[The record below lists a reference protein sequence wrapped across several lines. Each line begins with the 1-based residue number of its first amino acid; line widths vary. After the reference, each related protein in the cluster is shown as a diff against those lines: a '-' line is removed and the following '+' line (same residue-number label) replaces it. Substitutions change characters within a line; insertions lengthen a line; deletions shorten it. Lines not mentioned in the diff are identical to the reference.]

1 MSTTATTGRR
11 PAAHLT
17 SDGRGSWLPNRP
29 LISTKFLEL
38 RKRRGLMIAVLLL
51 TLALPVLVLGL
62 RLLFHA
68 IDPNSYGPAG
78 SPSVF
83 EGLCDP
89 LAQFGFIIAAAV
101 GATAG
106 ATDLGEGMFRHLVIT
121 GRSRVALY
129 LARIPSGLA
138 LLLPLVALG
147 FTFMCLVTTFEGTP
161 QPTSVNV
168 QGVTVPLN
176 LSESQLHAFLLDHAS
191 EFGPFG
197 GAVKVGPNGG
207 VSISGPGPGAG
218 AGANGPTAQQFVR
231 NNFSNLYQDYL
242 EAKVADLNP
251 PANEM
256 IKIGLWIE
264 LEVAIGFIVGL
275 GLGSLTGQRT
285 VTVIVLIAL
294 QIIVTPILTQNVI
307 PHFLD
312 GQRLLVGVAMEQLRP
327 AALASAGGGGGGHG
341 PGRAIIGGRGALGIP
356 PMPTWAMI
364 SVIVGWF
371 VVWTGLGA
379 WRMATRDA

>member
-1 MSTTATTGRR
+1 MSTTVTAERQPATNLV
-11 PAAHLT
+11 A
-17 SDGRGSWLPNRP
+17 DGRGSWLPTWP

-51 TLALPVLVLGL
+51 TLALPVLVLGF

-68 IDPNSYGPAG
+68 IDPKSYGPAG

-83 EGLCDP
+83 EALCDP
-89 LAQFGFIIAAAV
+89 LAQFGFIIAAAL

-176 LSESQLHAFLLDHAS
+176 LSESQLHAFLLDHAP

-197 GAVKVGPNGG
+197 GAAFFLVKVG
-207 VSISGPGPGAG
+207 AE
-218 AGANGPTAQQFVR
+218 Q
-231 NNFSNLYQDYL
+231 
-242 EAKVADLNP
+242 
-251 PANEM
+251 
-256 IKIGLWIE
+256 W
-264 LEVAIGFIVGL
+264 
-275 GLGSLTGQRT
+275 
-285 VTVIVLIAL
+285 
-294 QIIVTPILTQNVI
+294 
-307 PHFLD
+307 
-312 GQRLLVGVAMEQLRP
+312 QRLHFRG
-327 AALASAGGGGGGHG
+327 S
-341 PGRAIIGGRGALGIP
+341 GRGRP
-356 PMPTWAMI
+356 PPHSSSCATTSPTSTRTI
-364 SVIVGWF
+364 S
-371 VVWTGLGA
+371 TP
-379 WRMATRDA
+379 RRPTSTHHPTR

>member
-1 MSTTATTGRR
+1 MSATVTTAGGPTTSVTVD
-11 PAAHLT
+11 H
-17 SDGRGSWLPNRP
+17 RGSWLPTWP
-29 LISTKFLEL
+29 MITTKFMEL
-38 RKRRGLMIAVLLL
+38 RKRRGLMVAIVLL

-68 IDPNSYGPAG
+68 IDPSHYGPAG

-89 LAQFGFIIAAAV
+89 IAQFGFIIAAAV

-121 GRSRVALY
+121 GRSRVALFF
-129 LARIPSGLA
+129 ARIPSGLA
-138 LLLPLVALG
+138 LLLPLVAIG
-147 FTFMCLVTTFEGTP
+147 FTFMCLVTAFEGTP

-168 QGVTVPLN
+168 SGVSVPLN
-176 LSESQLHAFLLDHAS
+176 LDEAQLHTFVLDHAS
-191 EFGPFG
+191 AFAPRQVF
-197 GAVKVGPNGG
+197 KGPNG
-207 VSISGPGPGAG
+207 VITVGPGGTGGTGGTGVNP
-218 AGANGPTAQQFVR
+218 QEFIR
-231 NNFSNLYQDYL
+231 SNFSSIYQDYL
-242 EAKVADLNP
+242 DAQATELNP

-256 IKIGLWIE
+256 VKIGLWIE
-264 LEVAIGFIVGL
+264 LQVALGFIIGL

-285 VTVIVLIAL
+285 VTVIVLVAL
-294 QIIVTPILTQNVI
+294 QIIVTPLLSSAVI
-307 PHFLD
+307 PYFLN

-327 AALASAGGGGGGHG
+327 AALLSVSGHHG
-341 PGRAIIGGRGALGIP
+341 PGRTVLGGRGALGIP

-364 SVIVGWF
+364 SVIVGWI
-371 VVWTGLGA
+371 VAWTGIGA

>member
-17 SDGRGSWLPNRP
+17 SDGRGSWLPNWP

-176 LSESQLHAFLLDHAS
+176 LSESQLHAFLLDHTS

-197 GAVKVGPNGG
+197 GTVKVGPNGG
-207 VSISGPGPGAG
+207 VSISGPGPG

>member
-1 MSTTATTGRR
+1 MIT
-11 PAAHLT
+11 
-17 SDGRGSWLPNRP
+17 
-29 LISTKFLEL
+29 TKFMEL
-38 RKRRGLMIAVLLL
+38 RKRRGLMVAIVLL

-68 IDPNSYGPAG
+68 IDPSHYGPAG

-89 LAQFGFIIAAAV
+89 IAQFGFIIAAAV

-121 GRSRVALY
+121 GRSRVALFF
-129 LARIPSGLA
+129 ARIPSGLA

-147 FTFMCLVTTFEGTP
+147 FTFMCLVTAFEGSP

-168 QGVTVPLN
+168 SGVSVPLN
-176 LSESQLHAFLLDHAS
+176 LSEGELHTFVLDHAS
-191 EFGPFG
+191 AFVGGPVF
-197 GAVKVGPNGG
+197 KGPNG
-207 VSISGPGPGAG
+207 VITVGPGGPGA
-218 AGANGPTAQQFVR
+218 NPQQFVR
-231 NNFSNLYQDYL
+231 SNFSGIYQDYL
-242 EAKVADLNP
+242 DAQATDLNP

-256 IKIGLWIE
+256 VKIGLWIE
-264 LEVAIGFIVGL
+264 LEVALGFIIGL

-294 QIIVTPILTQNVI
+294 QIIVTPLLSSAVI
-307 PHFLD
+307 PYFLN
-312 GQRLLVGVAMEQLRP
+312 GQRLLVGVAMQQLRP
-327 AALASAGGGGGGHG
+327 AALISVSGHHG
-341 PGRAIIGGRGALGIP
+341 PGRTILGGRGALGIP
-356 PMPTWAMI
+356 PMPTWAMV
-364 SVIVGWF
+364 SVIVGWI
-371 VVWTGLGA
+371 VAWTGIGA

>member
-11 PAAHLT
+11 PAAPLT
-17 SDGRGSWLPNRP
+17 SDGRGSWLPTWP

-101 GATAG
+101 GATVG

-168 QGVTVPLN
+168 QGVTVPLD
-176 LSESQLHAFLLDHAS
+176 LSEGQLHTFLLDHAS
-191 EFGPFG
+191 EFGPSG
-197 GAVKVGPNGG
+197 GVVKVGPNGG
-207 VSISGPGPGAG
+207 VSVSGPGR

-251 PANEM
+251 APNEM

-264 LEVAIGFIVGL
+264 LEVALGFIVGL

-285 VTVIVLIAL
+285 VSVIVLIAL

-312 GQRLLVGVAMEQLRP
+312 GQRLIVGVALEQLRP

-341 PGRAIIGGRGALGIP
+341 PGKVILGGRGALGIP

-371 VVWTGLGA
+371 VAWTGLGA

>member
-1 MSTTATTGRR
+1 MSTTATTGRQ

-17 SDGRGSWLPNRP
+17 SDGRGSWLPNWP

-218 AGANGPTAQQFVR
+218 ANGPTAQQFVR